1 MPCRVPSAALVLT
14 LAAGQSGYTP
24 LRWAVN
30 FGNFTVIEELLRK
43 GANVNVEDMVCETP
57 TSKPGHARA
66 WEGSFSVSLSL
77 SPPPPSLSL

>member
-43 GANVNVEDMVCETP
+43 GAHVNVKDKVRET
-57 TSKPGHARA
+57 SARTIRLRTCLGRDSQKTRKKRC
-66 WEGSFSVSLSL
+66 WSFAAQV
-77 SPPPPSLSL
+77 